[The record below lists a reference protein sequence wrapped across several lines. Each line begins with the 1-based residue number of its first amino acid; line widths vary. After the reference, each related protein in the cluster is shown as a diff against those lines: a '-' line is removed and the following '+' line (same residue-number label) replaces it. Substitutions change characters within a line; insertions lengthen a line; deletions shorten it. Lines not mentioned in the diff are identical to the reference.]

1 MQIENDNKISIIDDI
16 EIDYKKLNNDCK
28 AKHTEAKKG
37 IEDGLNLLLNLK
49 NINPNQIEFELKKS
63 VDKLLFPIQIA
74 SNQKIKRIFVSCL
87 DVIKKLLSYN
97 LFTQRHSKDIINI
110 LNNFL
115 NNSSEEFVQIKII
128 ETLIPLVDEKIFSI
142 SEDLAN
148 IIFNMCLKFY
158 AMKNQ
163 SFKNPLNSVLTQLT
177 KTVFGFLD
185 ATLRPSII
193 RKKTKILEEKKMKN
207 SDKKIINNNIN
218 INNNEISEV
227 KEIKKEENNV
237 PRNLFSDEIEEDNS
251 DNNSNKNENIET
263 NNKEIEDKNNESNI
277 ENNKEIE
284 NKNNDSNNEIKEN
297 NEDNNTKIN
306 EIITVLPEEIDLTEY
321 EDTDIYSCSY
331 YLFNSVCDLIEGKKN
346 PIIYVTLYSKSMG
359 MELLTLMLTITK
371 DLFIYLPNFISRIKE
386 NIIQSL
392 TKNFN
397 SAYDYITCVKLC
409 RLTYQIN
416 LNLQFGYDLIQNY
429 IKYAELNSLTW
440 QKNLGIESISQILSS
455 PDLLFNLYIYN
466 EHKLY
471 ESIFSTLNK
480 ITYVNVLNLTTKNN
494 KNSEIELKKIIEE
507 RYFDDK
513 VLFYEGEVYP
523 NPIVTNEIIFIEIL
537 FCYYNLFIT
546 LKKISEH
553 EKEDIIEIGEKNI
566 NPLNLFDI
574 IHYKQNDLLNSI
586 LALSQVSTN
595 EDVLN
600 KFMEIFK
607 NAIIIFGNLN
617 FVDLRDLYLKELD
630 NLIHIP
636 NDDDNNKVSDN
647 IFLEEKAMLTI
658 FDIFNDNIEKL
669 DGDGFSLLLNSIQK
683 INFKIIKSEN
693 NLLIKPNEEFELE
706 VYIRYI
712 EQNLKKYTNFSITE
726 DGKSIIKDNLGINF
740 ETKIEEEKEENEEE
754 KKEIPKEDNNNSY
767 GLFSTL
773 KYVFGFSKKKT
784 TNDNVINQ
792 ATLLQQKEIFKKL
805 SEKINCLFIEN
816 SNEYSDKV
824 LTNIMDG
831 LIENTKKLCDIPSD
845 NQMYFLHFNLSR
857 FLEIVI
863 VNYKRI
869 TLVNPKF
876 IEIIELISSKQIK
889 NVSHYSID
897 VLTISIMMLLNL
909 IKDDNF
915 FSQKDLFSS
924 LLLITSKNLSQDISL
939 NIIYDINELLLN
951 SSKLLNNEGW
961 NSIFEIFKKQ
971 IIYSDEAQTENSFML
986 LEQIF
991 KNNFEELTPD
1001 NIIYINDLLEGFI
1014 IYKKNENI
1022 SKMALKMIEYL
1033 CNLCEKFSPFIYISN
1048 NNFDNPE
1055 IKLTNYQKDFFKF
1068 KYDTIEKRKKF
1079 FDDLWKDIFFKII
1092 NLACDERTTI
1102 RQLVIETYQN
1112 IFIKRCSLISPE
1124 TSLYILNSDFFEVF
1138 NKTYEIYN
1146 DKMKYKRKIKQ
1157 LKIEKKE
1164 KEEKKLNEE
1173 KTIKFGEYQIGQ
1185 LILPEKKTEKKE
1197 EDDNKNKEK
1206 SEESEWEDTL
1216 QFSIKSISFIISSFL
1231 KTNPNLGFQFFENQI
1246 FSPLSQKFSEAMKFI
1261 SPDIIIEMLNCILT
1275 IEESYPELFY
1285 KYFNLFWCVYYE
1297 MSNFISNNYFY
1308 ENFSDLAFES
1318 KMTSKILDNLRKLYL
1333 KKEFIEVT
1341 LSSENFNNLLIIIRA
1356 LINSVYY
1363 TQKNLNNDPPYN
1375 LLLDESNV
1383 FEFMK
1388 EIQKIIINDE
1398 NNLMSY
1404 AKFLSSYLKI
1414 DLNNLH
1420 SEALCRKSLD
1430 MFLYL
1435 FTDQFLPFN
1444 IYKNYLPIF
1453 ITNCKDIISLRNKI
1467 DYVTSLLEIR
1477 ERYSQLKK
1485 KKSANYG
1492 NSFSNNFSS
1501 IIGNNTQD
1509 LNNQNQIN
1517 TFPEISIIQL
1527 WHYSSEILIK
1537 ILTFVISNNNKN
1549 KNLNKNNIENIWEC
1563 LIESYE
1569 IIFKQSENGYK
1580 TIPKNILD
1588 ELIKSCQEM
1597 EISIINFIVN
1607 TLLPNSLYIKKTMQI
1622 QLLNLLDMGSNFDYS
1637 NQNTSSS
1644 TSSLQS
1650 SISKVCISNLFE
1662 LCKFKTEDN
1671 LKKEINEKNFDP
1683 SDYVK
1688 IKVKIA
1694 KMCTPILIKRC
1705 KETLKKFLDDEI
1717 KSGSMPLSRSRLEDI
1732 KFVLEKLKLLE
1743 IYPDYI
1749 YIDEK
1754 EIEEKNQ
1761 KEKDMMDFILMKKK
1775 SHLISLLPLLSEFI
1789 TTKEIEVKIIV
1800 KEIFRIISSELGI
1813 KN

>member
-1 MQIENDNKISIIDDI
+1 MQNENVDKISIIDDI

-37 IEDGLNLLLNLK
+37 IEDGLNLLLNLR
-49 NINPNQIEFELKKS
+49 NNPNQIEIELKKS
-63 VDKLLFPIQIA
+63 IDKLLFPIQIA

-115 NNSSEEFVQIKII
+115 NNSSDEFVQIKVI

-148 IIFNMCLKFY
+148 IVFNMCLKFY

-163 SFKNPLNSVLTQLT
+163 SFKNPLNSVLTQLI
-177 KTVFGFLD
+177 KTVFGFLN

-193 RKKTKILEEKKMKN
+193 RKKNKILEEKKL
-207 SDKKIINNNIN
+207 KKGESNND
-218 INNNEISEV
+218 INNNEIIEV
-227 KEIKKEENNV
+227 KENNI
-237 PRNLFSDEIEEDNS
+237 PRNLFSDENEEEK
-251 DNNSNKNENIET
+251 NNNKELNENIENIE
-263 NNKEIEDKNNESNI
+263 NNNNENENKNNESN
-277 ENNKEIE
+277 KEIE
-284 NKNNDSNNEIKEN
+284 EKNDEE
-297 NEDNNTKIN
+297 NNTKIN
-306 EIITVLPEEIDLTEY
+306 EIITVLPEEIDLSEY

-346 PIIYVTLYSKSMG
+346 PIIYVTLYSKSVG
-359 MELLTLMLTITK
+359 MELLTLMLTITQ
-371 DLFIYLPNFISRIKE
+371 DLFIYLPNFISRIKD

-416 LNLQFGYDLIQNY
+416 LNFEFGYDLIQNY
-429 IKYAELNSLTW
+429 IKYAELSSLTW

-480 ITYVNVLNLTTKNN
+480 ITYVNILNLTTKNT

-537 FCYYNLFIT
+537 FCYYNLFT
-546 LKKISEH
+546 TFKKFSEH
-553 EKEDIIEIGEKNI
+553 EKQDIIEIGEKNI
-566 NPLNLFDI
+566 NPLNIFDI

-586 LALSQVSTN
+586 LALSQISTN

-600 KFMEIFK
+600 KFMDIFK

-617 FVDLRDLYLKELD
+617 FLDLRDLYLKELD

-636 NDDDNNKVSDN
+636 NDDDINKMADN
-647 IFLEEKAMLTI
+647 IFLEEKVMITI

-683 INFKIIKSEN
+683 INVKIIKSEN

-740 ETKIEEEKEENEEE
+740 ENKIEEEKEDNEEE
-754 KKEIPKEDNNNSY
+754 KKEISKEENNNTGY

-773 KYVFGFSKKKT
+773 KYVFGFSKKKVN
-784 TNDNVINQ
+784 NDIEINQ

-805 SEKINCLFIEN
+805 SEKINCLFIEK
-816 SNEYSDKV
+816 SNEYSDIV

-831 LIENTKKLCDIPSD
+831 LIENTKKLCDVPSD

-863 VNYKRI
+863 VNFRRI

-876 IEIIELISSKQIK
+876 IEIIELISTKQIK

-897 VLTISIMMLLNL
+897 VLTISIMILLNL

-915 FSQKDLFSS
+915 FSQKQLFSS
-924 LLLITSKNLSQDISL
+924 LVSITSKNISQDISL

-971 IIYSDEAQTENSFML
+971 IIYADEAQTENSFML

-1001 NIIYINDLLEGFI
+1001 NIKYINDLLEGFI

-1033 CNLCEKFSPFIYISN
+1033 CNLCEKFSHFIYISN
-1048 NNFDNPE
+1048 NNFDKSE
-1055 IKLTNYQKDFFKF
+1055 IKLTQFQKDFFKI

-1124 TSLYILNSDFFEVF
+1124 TSLFILNSYFFEVF

-1341 LSSENFNNLLIIIRA
+1341 LSSENFNNLLIIIKS

-1388 EIQKIIINDE
+1388 EIQKIIINNE

-1430 MFLYL
+1430 MFHYL
-1435 FTDQFLPFN
+1435 FIDQFLPFN

-1453 ITNCKDIISLRNKI
+1453 IQNCKDIISLRNKI
-1467 DYVTSLLEIR
+1467 DYVTSLLDIR
-1477 ERYSQLKK
+1477 ETYSKLKK
-1485 KKSANYG
+1485 KNSANYG
-1492 NSFSNNFSS
+1492 NSFNNNFSS

-1509 LNNQNQIN
+1509 INNQNQIN
-1517 TFPEISIIQL
+1517 IYPEITTIQL
-1527 WHYSSEILIK
+1527 WHYCSEILIK
-1537 ILTFVISNNNKN
+1537 ILTFVLSNNNKN

-1662 LCKFKTEDN
+1662 LCKYKTEDN
-1671 LKKEINEKNFDP
+1671 LKREINEKNFDP

-1754 EIEEKNQ
+1754 ELEEKKN

-1789 TTKEIEVKIIV
+1789 TTKENEVKIIV